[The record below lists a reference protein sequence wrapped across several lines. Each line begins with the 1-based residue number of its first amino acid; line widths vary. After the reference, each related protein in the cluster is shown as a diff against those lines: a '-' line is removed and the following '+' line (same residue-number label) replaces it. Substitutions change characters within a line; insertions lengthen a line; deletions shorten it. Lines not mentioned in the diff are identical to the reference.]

1 MEDIELIRE
10 KNAPIAV
17 FDSGLGGVSVLKEMI
32 KIMPEEDM
40 YYFGDSANAPYGT
53 KSLEEVRSMTI
64 KHVHDFIEM

>member
-40 YYFGDSANAPYGT
+40 YYFGDSQVLLTEPRAWR
-53 KSLEEVRSMTI
+53 KSEA
-64 KHVHDFIEM
+64 